1 MNFAYYSFPPFAVR
15 SSKVTVV
22 DTAVQ
27 RIYQDLSLGFQDKL
41 DTVKLSDD
49 SFDSVTVKN
58 GAQWYGD
65 PMLTVDLNSLFQR
78 KLQTQLIKLLAD
90 DQVVALSDGLRELL
104 SKLLEDS
111 YLMDVPLEMPEIPEL
126 AKLVKFSG
134 IQVTTGPV
142 DNAYAIIESLIKV
155 LIELNDKR
163 MLVLTNVSHYLQV
176 SQLQSLVR
184 FMANTDLPLLLIEF
198 SSSQR
203 KEYFTDC
210 DYHYID
216 SDFVLW

>member
-126 AKLVKFSG
+126 AKLVKLSG

-142 DNAYAIIESLIKV
+142 DDAYAIIESLIKV

>member
-1 MNFAYYSFPPFAVR
+1 MNFAYYSFPPFAVSTR
-15 SSKVTVV
+15 KVTVI
-22 DTAVQ
+22 DTAVP

-49 SFDSVTVKN
+49 DFTSVTVKN

-78 KLQTQLIKLLAD
+78 KLQAQLIKVLAD

-126 AKLVKFSG
+126 AKLVKLSG
-134 IQVTTGPV
+134 VQVTAGPV
-142 DNAYAIIESLIKV
+142 DDAYAIIESLIKV
-155 LIELNDKR
+155 LIELNDQR
-163 MLVLTNVSHYLQV
+163 MIVLTNVSHYLQV

-184 FMANTDLPLLLIEF
+184 FMANADLPLLLIEF
-198 SSSQR
+198 SPSQR
-203 KEYFTDC
+203 KEYFAGC

>member
-15 SSKVTVV
+15 AGKVTVV

-41 DTVKLSDD
+41 DTVKMSDD
-49 SFDSVTVKN
+49 DFDSIIVKK

-90 DQVVALSDGLRELL
+90 DQIVALSDGLRELL

-126 AKLVKFSG
+126 AKLVKLSG
-134 IQVTTGPV
+134 IQVTAGSV
-142 DNAYAIIESLIKV
+142 DDAYAIIESLIKV
-155 LIELNDKR
+155 LIELNDQR
-163 MLVLTNVSHYLQV
+163 MIVLTNVSHYLQV

-184 FMANTDLPLLLIEF
+184 FMSNTDLPLLLIEF
-198 SSSQR
+198 SPNQR

-216 SDFVLW
+216 GDFVLW

>member
-1 MNFAYYSFPPFAVR
+1 MNFAYYSFPPFTVR

-49 SFDSVTVKN
+49 SFDAVIVKN

-142 DNAYAIIESLIKV
+142 DDAYAIIESLIKV

-184 FMANTDLPLLLIEF
+184 FMVNTDLPLLLIEF

-203 KEYFTDC
+203 KEYFTGC